1 MDNNDKLTLRLLKD
15 KLFKLLIIALAFISV
30 APLILILIYIAQKG
44 LSVINWEFITN
55 LPKPVGEKG
64 GGILNAL
71 VGTIIIV
78 GIASIISIPPG
89 IAAGIYMAEQ
99 EKSRISSIAKLCI
112 EVLQSV
118 PSIVIG
124 IIAYVWIVMPMRGF
138 SALSGGVALAIMMFP
153 LVVRSTE
160 ETIKLIPVS
169 LKEAAL
175 ALGVPYYKAILK
187 VILPA
192 GLSGILTGILVG
204 IARIAGETAPL
215 LFTAFGS
222 PYLSFNIFKPMSSL
236 PLLIFNY
243 ATSPYEEWHRIAW
256 GASFILVVMV
266 LILNITARVIA
277 KKWKTRF

>member
-1 MDNNDKLTLRLLKD
+1 MDKNGNLRLRLLKD
-15 KLFKLLIIALAFISV
+15 SVFKILIIALALISV
-30 APLILILIYIAQKG
+30 APLVLILLYIAQRG
-44 LSVINWEFITN
+44 LSVINWEFITS

-71 VGTIIIV
+71 VGTVIIV
-78 GIASIISIPPG
+78 GIASLLSIPPG

-124 IIAYVWIVMPMRGF
+124 IIAYVWVVMPMRGF
-138 SALSGGVALAIMMFP
+138 SALAGGVALGIMMFP

-160 ETIKLIPVS
+160 ETIKLIPES

-175 ALGVPYYKAILK
+175 ALGVPYYRAILR

-222 PYLSFNIFKPMSSL
+222 PYLNINIFKPMSSL

-243 ATSPYEEWHRIAW
+243 ATSPYEEWHKIAW
-256 GASFILVVMV
+256 GASFVLVMMI
-266 LILNITARVIA
+266 LILNIIARVMA
-277 KKWKTRF
+277 KRWKTRF

>member
-1 MDNNDKLTLRLLKD
+1 LDNNDKLTLRLFKD

-30 APLILILIYIAQKG
+30 TPLILILIYIAQKG

-99 EKSRISSIAKLCI
+99 KESRISSIAKICI
-112 EVLQSV
+112 EVLQSI

-124 IIAYVWIVMPMRGF
+124 IIAYVWIVIPMRGF

-160 ETIKLIPVS
+160 ETIKLIPGS

-187 VILPA
+187 IILPA

-256 GASFILVVMV
+256 GASFVLVIMV
-266 LILNITARVIA
+266 LILNIIARVIA
-277 KKWKTRF
+277 KRWKTRF

>member
-1 MDNNDKLTLRLLKD
+1 MDKNGNLRLRLLKD
-15 KLFKLLIIALAFISV
+15 SVFKILIIALALISV
-30 APLILILIYIAQKG
+30 APLVLILLYIAQRG
-44 LSVINWEFITN
+44 LSVINWEFITS

-71 VGTIIIV
+71 VGTVIIV
-78 GIASIISIPPG
+78 GIASLLSIPPG

-124 IIAYVWIVMPMRGF
+124 IIAYVWVVMPMRGF
-138 SALSGGVALAIMMFP
+138 SALAGGVALGIMMFP

-160 ETIKLIPVS
+160 ETIKLIPES

-175 ALGVPYYKAILK
+175 ALGVPYYRAILR

-215 LFTAFGS
+215 LFTACGS
-222 PYLSFNIFKPMSSL
+222 PYLNINIFKPMSSL

-243 ATSPYEEWHRIAW
+243 ATSPYEEWHKIAW
-256 GASFILVVMV
+256 GASFVLVMMI
-266 LILNITARVIA
+266 LILNIIARVMA
-277 KKWKTRF
+277 KRWKTRF

>member
-1 MDNNDKLTLRLLKD
+1 MDNNDKLTLRLFKD

-30 APLILILIYIAQKG
+30 TPLILILIYIAQKG

-99 EKSRISSIAKLCI
+99 KESRISSIAKICI
-112 EVLQSV
+112 EVLQSI

-124 IIAYVWIVMPMRGF
+124 IIAYVWIVIPMRGF

-160 ETIKLIPVS
+160 ETIKLIPGS

-187 VILPA
+187 IILPA

-256 GASFILVVMV
+256 GASFVLVIMV
-266 LILNITARVIA
+266 LILNIIARVIA
-277 KKWKTRF
+277 KRWKTRF

>member
-71 VGTIIIV
+71 VGTMIIV

>member
-1 MDNNDKLTLRLLKD
+1 MDRNGNLKLRLLKD
-15 KLFKLLIIALAFISV
+15 KLFKISIIALALISV
-30 APLILILIYIAQKG
+30 APLVLILLYIAQRG
-44 LSVINWEFITN
+44 LSVINWEFITS

-71 VGTIIIV
+71 VGTVIIV
-78 GIASIISIPPG
+78 GIASLLSIPPG

-124 IIAYVWIVMPMRGF
+124 IIAYVWVVMPMRGF
-138 SALSGGVALAIMMFP
+138 SALAGGVALGIMMFP

-160 ETIKLIPVS
+160 ETIKLIPES

-175 ALGVPYYKAILK
+175 ALGVPYYRAILR

-222 PYLSFNIFKPMSSL
+222 PYLNINIFKPMSSL

-243 ATSPYEEWHRIAW
+243 ATSPYEEWHKIAW
-256 GASFILVVMV
+256 GASFVLVMMI
-266 LILNITARVIA
+266 LILNIIARVMA
-277 KKWKTRF
+277 KRWKTRF

>member
-1 MDNNDKLTLRLLKD
+1 MDNNNKLTLRLFKD

-30 APLILILIYIAQKG
+30 TPLILILIYIAQKG

-99 EKSRISSIAKLCI
+99 KESRISSIAKICI
-112 EVLQSV
+112 EVLQSI

-124 IIAYVWIVMPMRGF
+124 IIAYVWIVIPMRGF

-160 ETIKLIPVS
+160 ETIKLIPGS

-187 VILPA
+187 IILPA

-256 GASFILVVMV
+256 GASFVLVIMV
-266 LILNITARVIA
+266 LILNIIARVIA
-277 KKWKTRF
+277 KRWKTRF